1 MNTATQPQLTAEQR
15 DALSRF
21 DAAFAVVRRAIRKHA
36 ELERQIFLS
45 EARMTTTT
53 NPIPVIESPDAIQA
67 RLDRALE
74 LVPADWT
81 PMLQIPA
88 WSCDLLTL
96 ADRGL
101 IQVRRQQGQFGRYH
115 EFRRVA

>member
-1 MNTATQPQLTAEQR
+1 MN
-15 DALSRF
+15 
-21 DAAFAVVRRAIRKHA
+21 
-36 ELERQIFLS
+36 
-45 EARMTTTT
+45 TTT
-53 NPIPVIESPDAIQA
+53 NPITVIESDAAMRA

-81 PMLQIPA
+81 PMLQISA

-101 IQVRRQQGQFGRYH
+101 IEKRVECGQFGQFH
-115 EFRRVA
+115 LFRKVTWKSQQ

>member
-1 MNTATQPQLTAEQR
+1 
-15 DALSRF
+15 
-21 DAAFAVVRRAIRKHA
+21 
-36 ELERQIFLS
+36 
-45 EARMTTTT
+45 MTTTT
-53 NPIPVIESPDAIQA
+53 QPVSDLESDAAIQA

-96 ADRGL
+96 ADRGF

-115 EFRRVA
+115 EFRRDA